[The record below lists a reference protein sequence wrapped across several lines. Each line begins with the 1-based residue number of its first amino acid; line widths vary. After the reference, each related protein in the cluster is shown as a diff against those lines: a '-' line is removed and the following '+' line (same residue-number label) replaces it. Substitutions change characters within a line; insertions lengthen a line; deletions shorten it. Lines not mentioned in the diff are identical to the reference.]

1 MVNFLGFKISNR
13 RMILT
18 LGIAAILY
26 LVLTFN
32 LSFLTL
38 SANVGAPVWVGTG
51 MAIAIL
57 VVWGNQAWPGLVLGV
72 VLFNSHRHLT
82 LSGQSLLWAIMIIIQ
97 LLEFWLGINILRR
110 YSRCSPGFQSLRD
123 VLVFIGVVATLPAGV
138 SATLATMTLA
148 VLGEIPREDIL
159 PLWKT
164 WFTSNGTGIL
174 VITPMI
180 LSWSDRRTAQQYFLR
195 DRLELGVVSLLAV
208 AIAYIAFFQD
218 YPIEYS
224 LLPLLGW
231 IAFRFGWREVTTLV
245 TVITTIAIIG
255 TAQGVGTFARPSVAF
270 SLVLLQSFIS
280 VIALTTLVFCAV
292 LQERQLA
299 QQQLKQY
306 NQELE
311 KRVAERTASLR
322 ESQLNLSRQQT
333 FLRNVIDTNPSL
345 IDVRDVHN
353 RFVLANRSLAE
364 FYGTSVDNLI
374 DPTTDSSHLMDLMNC
389 NLKPVSDTIETS
401 PSLSPSH
408 SSITPRDPILTDVR
422 SYEKVL
428 TNAQGEERW
437 FYCLEKPLIVDAFG
451 DETARYLL
459 SVATDISD
467 RKVAE
472 QALEQARE
480 AADLANR
487 AKSEFLANMSHELRT
502 PLNGILGYAQILK
515 RNPHSEEQ
523 HQGLTIIH
531 QCGSHLLTL
540 INDILDLSKIEA
552 RKTELHPLE
561 FHFPAFLTAVSEIC
575 QIKAAP
581 KGLNW
586 NYQVITPIPEAVYAD
601 EKRLRQVLINLLGN
615 AVKYTEVGG
624 VTFEVAVIE
633 HLEQKVKLRFKIQD
647 TGVGMSQEQLERIFE
662 PFEQVG
668 KASKMAEGTGLG
680 LAISQKI
687 VRLMGSEIQV
697 QSQLNQGSIFFFDL
711 ILPLAQEWSAQSL
724 ARYGHIL
731 GYAGREQTILVV
743 DDKPENCGV
752 IQQLLE
758 PLGFRVLVATDG
770 NEGYD
775 RTLEVQPDL
784 IVTDLVMPVED
795 GFHFIERLRQ
805 SPEFAEIPIIVSSA
819 SVFAEDRDRS
829 LQFGGTAFLPKPVQA
844 EELLDLLQQL
854 LELDWQ
860 YGATPSGRM
869 AIQPQPSSDDDHD
882 GVKDLTLPNADVLGQ
897 LLDWAKRGNLNRI
910 RRWSREAVSQD
921 TEYQEFAEI
930 LGDRAQR
937 FQERAILS
945 MLQGALRSPKV

>member
-1 MVNFLGFKISNR
+1 MTNFLDFKISSR
-13 RMILT
+13 RIILT

-26 LVLTFN
+26 LVLTLN

-38 SANVGAPVWVGTG
+38 SGTVGAPVWVGTG
-51 MAIAIL
+51 MAIAML
-57 VVWGNQAWPGLVLGV
+57 AVWDKQAWPGLVLGV
-72 VLFNSHRHLT
+72 VLFNSHRHLI
-82 LSGQSLLWAIMIIIQ
+82 LSEQSLLWMMMIVIQ
-97 LLEFWLGINILRR
+97 LLEFWLGINLLRR

-138 SATLATMTLA
+138 SATLATITLT
-148 VLGEIPREDIL
+148 VLGELPREEIL
-159 PLWKT
+159 SLWKT
-164 WFTSNGTGIL
+164 WFTSNATGIL

-180 LSWSDRRTAQQYFLR
+180 LSWSDRRTAQRYLLR

-245 TVITTIAIIG
+245 TVIAAIAIIG
-255 TAQGVGTFARPSVAF
+255 TARGVGTFARPSVAF

-280 VIALTTLVFCAV
+280 VVALTALVFCAV

-364 FYGTSVDNLI
+364 FYGTSVENLI
-374 DPTTDSSHLMDLMNC
+374 G
-389 NLKPVSDTIETS
+389 
-401 PSLSPSH
+401 
-408 SSITPRDPILTDVR
+408 SITNSVDDNIRAIADPIQSSASQSNANLTSISHDPILADVR
-422 SYEKVL
+422 AYEQVL
-428 TNAQGEERW
+428 TNAQGEDRW
-437 FYCLEKPLIVDAFG
+437 FYCLEKPLIVKMSEH
-451 DETARYLL
+451 ETARYLL

-515 RNPHSEEQ
+515 RNTHSEEQ
-523 HQGLTIIH
+523 HQGITIIH

-581 KGLNW
+581 KGLSW

-615 AVKYTEVGG
+615 AVKYTEVGD

-647 TGVGMSQEQLERIFE
+647 TGVGMSQEQLDRIFD

-668 KASKMAEGTGLG
+668 TASKMAEGTGLG

-697 QSQLNQGSIFFFDL
+697 QSQVNQGSVFFFDL
-711 ILPLAQEWSAQSL
+711 VLPLAQEWSVQSL
-724 ARYGHIL
+724 TRYGHVV
-731 GYAGREQTILVV
+731 GYAGREKTILVV

-758 PLGFRVLVATDG
+758 PLGFRVLLAADG

-784 IVTDLVMPVED
+784 ILTDLVMPGDD

-805 SPEFAEIPIIVSSA
+805 NAEFAEIPIIVSSA
-819 SVFAEDRDRS
+819 SVFEEDRDRS
-829 LQFGGTAFLPKPVQA
+829 LGFGGTAFLPKPVQA

-860 YGATPSGRM
+860 YAVTPSGKTS
-869 AIQPQPSSDDDHD
+869 IQPRPSSEEHEDV
-882 GVKDLTLPNADVLGQ
+882 VKDLTLPNSDVLEQ

-910 RRWSREAVSQD
+910 RRWSREVISED
-921 TEYQEFAEI
+921 REYREFAEI

>member
-1 MVNFLGFKISNR
+1 MVNFLGVKISNR
-13 RMILT
+13 RIILT

-38 SANVGAPVWVGTG
+38 SGNVGAPVWVGTG

-57 VVWGNQAWPGLVLGV
+57 AVWGNHAWAGLVLGV
-72 VLFNSHRHLT
+72 VLFNSHRYLT
-82 LSGQSLLWAIMIIIQ
+82 LSEQSLLWTMMIVIQ
-97 LLEFWLGINILRR
+97 LLEFWLGINLLRR

-123 VLVFIGVVATLPAGV
+123 VLVFIGVVATIPAGV
-138 SATLATMTLA
+138 SATLATATLT

-159 PLWKT
+159 SLWKT

-180 LSWSDRRTAQQYFLR
+180 LSWSDRRTAQQYLLR
-195 DRLELGVVSLLAV
+195 DKLELGVVSFLAV

-245 TVITTIAIIG
+245 TVIATIAIIG

-299 QQQLKQY
+299 QQQLNQY

-364 FYGTSVDNLI
+364 FYGTSVENLI
-374 DPTTDSSHLMDLMNC
+374 GSMPNSVDDNIRAIADPLQSSASQSNA
-389 NLKPVSDTIETS
+389 NLT
-401 PSLSPSH
+401 SLSH
-408 SSITPRDPILTDVR
+408 DPILADVR
-422 SYEKVL
+422 AYEQVL
-428 TNAQGEERW
+428 TNAQGEDRW
-437 FYCLEKPLIVDAFG
+437 FYCLEKPLIVRISEH
-451 DETARYLL
+451 ETARYLL

-515 RNPHSEEQ
+515 RNPHSEKQ
-523 HQGLTIIH
+523 HQGITIIH

-615 AVKYTEVGG
+615 AVKYTDVGD

-668 KASKMAEGTGLG
+668 KASTMAEGTGLG

-687 VRLMGSEIQV
+687 VRLMGGEIQV

-711 ILPLAQEWSAQSL
+711 VLPLAQEWSLQSL
-724 ARYGHIL
+724 GRYGHIL
-731 GYAGREQTILVV
+731 GYAGRQQTILVV

-795 GFHFIERLRQ
+795 GFHFIERLRENA
-805 SPEFAEIPIIVSSA
+805 EFAEIPIIVSSA
-819 SVFAEDRDRS
+819 SVFDEDRDRS
-829 LQFGGTAFLPKPVQA
+829 LRFGGTAFLPKPIQA

-860 YGATPSGRM
+860 YAATPS
-869 AIQPQPSSDDDHD
+869 AKTPIQPQPIQPQPGSEDHED

-910 RRWSREAVSQD
+910 RRWSREAVSQKA
-921 TEYQEFAEI
+921 EYQEFAEI

-945 MLQGALRSPKV
+945 MLQGALRSPTV

>member
-1 MVNFLGFKISNR
+1 
-13 RMILT
+13 
-18 LGIAAILY
+18 
-26 LVLTFN
+26 
-32 LSFLTL
+32 
-38 SANVGAPVWVGTG
+38 
-51 MAIAIL
+51 
-57 VVWGNQAWPGLVLGV
+57 
-72 VLFNSHRHLT
+72 
-82 LSGQSLLWAIMIIIQ
+82 
-97 LLEFWLGINILRR
+97 
-110 YSRCSPGFQSLRD
+110 
-123 VLVFIGVVATLPAGV
+123 V
-138 SATLATMTLA
+138 SATLATITLT

-159 PLWKT
+159 SLWKT

-180 LSWSDRRTAQQYFLR
+180 LSWSDRRTAQQYLLR
-195 DRLELGVVSLLAV
+195 DKLELGVVSFLAV

-245 TVITTIAIIG
+245 TVIATIAIIG

-299 QQQLKQY
+299 QQQLNQY

-345 IDVRDVHN
+345 IDVRDIHN

-364 FYGTSVDNLI
+364 FYGTSVENLI
-374 DPTTDSSHLMDLMNC
+374 GSMPNSVDDNIRAIAAPLQSSASQSNA
-389 NLKPVSDTIETS
+389 NLT
-401 PSLSPSH
+401 SLSH
-408 SSITPRDPILTDVR
+408 DPILADVR
-422 SYEKVL
+422 AYEQVL
-428 TNAQGEERW
+428 TNAQGEDRW
-437 FYCLEKPLIVDAFG
+437 FYCLEKPLIVRISEH
-451 DETARYLL
+451 ETARYLL

-523 HQGLTIIH
+523 HQGITIIH

-615 AVKYTEVGG
+615 AVKYTDVGD

-668 KASKMAEGTGLG
+668 KASTMAEGTGLG

-711 ILPLAQEWSAQSL
+711 VLPLAQEWSLQSL
-724 ARYGHIL
+724 GRYGHIL
-731 GYAGREQTILVV
+731 GYAGRQQTILVV

-795 GFHFIERLRQ
+795 GFHFIERLRENA
-805 SPEFAEIPIIVSSA
+805 EFAEIPIIVSSA
-819 SVFAEDRDRS
+819 SVFDEDRDRS
-829 LQFGGTAFLPKPVQA
+829 LRFGGTAFLPKPVQA

-854 LELDWQ
+854 LELNWQ
-860 YGATPSGRM
+860 YGATPS
-869 AIQPQPSSDDDHD
+869 AKTPIQPQPIQPQPSSEDHED
-882 GVKDLTLPNADVLGQ
+882 VVKDLTLPNADVLGQ

-910 RRWSREAVSQD
+910 RRWSREAVSQKA
-921 TEYQEFAEI
+921 EYQEFAEI

-945 MLQGALRSPKV
+945 MLQGALRSPTV

>member
-1 MVNFLGFKISNR
+1 
-13 RMILT
+13 
-18 LGIAAILY
+18 
-26 LVLTFN
+26 
-32 LSFLTL
+32 
-38 SANVGAPVWVGTG
+38 
-51 MAIAIL
+51 
-57 VVWGNQAWPGLVLGV
+57 
-72 VLFNSHRHLT
+72 
-82 LSGQSLLWAIMIIIQ
+82 
-97 LLEFWLGINILRR
+97 
-110 YSRCSPGFQSLRD
+110 
-123 VLVFIGVVATLPAGV
+123 
-138 SATLATMTLA
+138 
-148 VLGEIPREDIL
+148 
-159 PLWKT
+159 
-164 WFTSNGTGIL
+164 
-174 VITPMI
+174 
-180 LSWSDRRTAQQYFLR
+180 
-195 DRLELGVVSLLAV
+195 
-208 AIAYIAFFQD
+208 
-218 YPIEYS
+218 YS

-245 TVITTIAIIG
+245 TVIATIAIIG
-255 TAQGVGTFARPSVAF
+255 TAQGVGTFARPSVAL

-280 VIALTTLVFCAV
+280 VIALTALVFCAV

-299 QQQLKQY
+299 QQQLTQY

-311 KRVAERTASLR
+311 KRVTERTASLK
-322 ESQLNLSRQQT
+322 ESQLDLSRQQT

-345 IDVRDVHN
+345 IDVRDIHD

-364 FYGTSVDNLI
+364 FYGTSVEELIGSITNSVGDHLRSITDNCQSSAAE
-374 DPTTDSSHLMDLMNC
+374 PNTNQTD
-389 NLKPVSDTIETS
+389 
-401 PSLSPSH
+401 
-408 SSITPRDPILTDVR
+408 TPRDQILADVR
-422 SYEKVL
+422 AYEQVL
-428 TNAQGEERW
+428 TNYQGENRW
-437 FYCLEKPLIVDAFG
+437 FYCLEKPLIVKISET
-451 DETARYLL
+451 ETARYLL

-467 RKVAE
+467 RKTAE

-523 HQGLTIIH
+523 HQGLTVIH

-540 INDILDLSKIEA
+540 INDILDLAKIEA

-561 FHFPAFLTAVSEIC
+561 FHFPAFLTGVSEIC

-615 AVKYTEVGG
+615 AVKYTEVGEI
-624 VTFEVAVIE
+624 TFEVAVIE
-633 HLEQKVKLRFKIQD
+633 HLEQNVKLRFKIQD
-647 TGVGMSQEQLERIFE
+647 TGVGMSQEQIDRIFE

-668 KASKMAEGTGLG
+668 QASKMAEGTGLG
-680 LAISQKI
+680 LAISREI

-697 QSQLNQGSIFFFDL
+697 QSRVNQGSTFFFDL
-711 ILPLAQEWSAQSL
+711 VLPLAQEWSVQSL
-724 ARYGHIL
+724 ARYGHIV

-758 PLGFRVLVATDG
+758 PLGFRVLLAADG

-775 RTLEVQPDL
+775 RALEAQPDL
-784 IVTDLVMPVED
+784 IVTDLVMPVDD
-795 GFHFIERLRQ
+795 GFHLIERLRQ
-805 SPEFAEIPIIVSSA
+805 TPEFAEIPIVVSSA
-819 SVFAEDRDRS
+819 SVFDEDRDRS
-829 LQFGGTAFLPKPVQA
+829 LRFGGTAFLPKPVQA

-860 YGATPSGRM
+860 YAATSPGTVPIPS
-869 AIQPQPSSDDDHD
+869 QPRGDAPEAVMDQL
-882 GVKDLTLPNADVLGQ
+882 KLPNAEVLEQ
-897 LLDWAKRGNLNRI
+897 LLDWSKRGSLNRI
-910 RRWSREAVSQD
+910 RRWSQEVIRQQG
-921 TEYQEFAEI
+921 EYQEFAEI

-945 MLQGALRSPKV
+945 MLQAALRSPTV